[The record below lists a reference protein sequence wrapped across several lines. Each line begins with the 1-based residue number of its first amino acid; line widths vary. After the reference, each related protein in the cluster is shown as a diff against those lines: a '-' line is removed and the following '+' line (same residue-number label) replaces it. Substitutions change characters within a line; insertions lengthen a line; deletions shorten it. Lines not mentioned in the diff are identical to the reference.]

1 MENGTYFLR
10 FLIYGSDEET
20 EAWRRSV
27 GVGLCCK
34 IRGAVLDSKY
44 LLSVSDIQ
52 RANRIEC
59 RDAEVEK
66 PGEMERRKKA
76 LFVKDAHGFL
86 QFSVSEAA
94 D

>member
-1 MENGTYFLR
+1 M
-10 FLIYGSDEET
+10 
-20 EAWRRSV
+20 

-52 RANRIEC
+52 RPNRTEC

-66 PGEMERRKKA
+66 PGEMERRKA
-76 LFVKDAHGFL
+76 LFA
-86 QFSVSEAA
+86 
-94 D
+94 